1 MLKIFRQIALWE
13 GISTVLLFF
22 LAMPL
27 KYFADIP
34 DAVKIA
40 GSIHGFLFII
50 YLIFLIACWSTYKWE
65 TKRGLLYLSA
75 SIIPFLPFWV
85 EKDLK
90 NEV

>member
-1 MLKIFRQIALWE
+1 MLRIFRQIALWE
-13 GISTVLLFF
+13 GISTVLLFC

-50 YLIFLIACWSTYKWE
+50 YVIALLICWSEYKWE
-65 TKRGLLYLSA
+65 MKRGLIYLAA
-75 SIIPFLPFWV
+75 SFVPFMPFWV

-90 NEV
+90 KK